1 MARRVLGVLR
11 SQLGDPEEGV
21 DLCGE
26 SFAEAPNAQTRAL
39 ATLYLCTVLPDAARN
54 REAVSVALDA
64 VAEVLALVAAGRTN
78 RQIGEE
84 LFVSEKT
91 ASVHVS
97 NILRKLGVTS
107 RVDAAAVAWRRD
119 IQNLVGGNPARV
131 ETSAGAPGSPAGSR
145 RARSTDLLQRPPTF
159 RRLRPV
165 AEVPE
170 RARQP
175 GPLEARIASL
185 RESRDPWQ
193 RIGIEVEL

>member
-1 MARRVLGVLR
+1 MLSVDSDPAAAPVFAGLAQAELMAARYEDAERSCLKVFDLVATPDADRPAWVMARRVLGVLR

-107 RVDAAAVAWRRD
+107 RVDAAAVA
-119 IQNLVGGNPARV
+119 
-131 ETSAGAPGSPAGSR
+131 
-145 RARSTDLLQRPPTF
+145 QR
-159 RRLRPV
+159 LGV
-165 AEVPE
+165 V
-170 RARQP
+170 
-175 GPLEARIASL
+175 
-185 RESRDPWQ
+185 
-193 RIGIEVEL
+193 